1 MASLKETKRRISS
14 VRSTQKITRAM
25 KLVASAKY
33 ARAQQLYK
41 KSQTYQQELVS
52 LTGELFVDLPKE
64 SKWSGDFGGDKRS
77 LLILIS
83 SDRGLC
89 GGYNASLFKEVDFFI
104 KKHRRSEFFLKLW
117 GRKAKQFAVGSKN
130 IVSSVELVLERPQV
144 DFAREQA
151 LQAIS
156 AYQCGEYSSVYIAY
170 SSFESALSQPP
181 VIKKILPLSVDIS
194 EENKKVNFSQALF
207 EPQKQIVLDLL
218 CERYCVSQFW
228 STLLEASVAEHAA
241 RMTAMN
247 SATNNADKVIKDLTL
262 EYNRA
267 RQAAI
272 TKELIEITSGA
283 EALNS

>member
-1 MASLKETKRRISS
+1 MASLKDTKRRISS

-41 KSQTYQQELVS
+41 RAQIYQQELAA
-52 LTGELFVDLPKE
+52 LTGELFVDVPLG
-64 SKWSGDFGGDKRS
+64 SKWCESPGGDRKS

-104 KKHRRSEFFLKLW
+104 KEHKRREFFLKLW
-117 GRKAKQFAVGSKN
+117 GRKAKQFATVNKN
-130 IVSSVELVLERPQV
+130 IVDGTELVLEKPQV
-144 DFAREQA
+144 DFARQQA
-151 LQAIS
+151 LQAIA
-156 AYQCGEYSSVYIAY
+156 AYQRGEYSSVYIAY

-181 VIKKILPLSVDIS
+181 VIKKILPLSTELS
-194 EENKKVNFSQALF
+194 EKQQRLNFSQAIF

-228 STLLEASVAEHAA
+228 SILLEASVAEQAA

>member
-1 MASLKETKRRISS
+1 
-14 VRSTQKITRAM
+14 
-25 KLVASAKY
+25 
-33 ARAQQLYK
+33 
-41 KSQTYQQELVS
+41 
-52 LTGELFVDLPKE
+52 
-64 SKWSGDFGGDKRS
+64 
-77 LLILIS
+77 
-83 SDRGLC
+83 
-89 GGYNASLFKEVDFFI
+89 
-104 KKHRRSEFFLKLW
+104 
-117 GRKAKQFAVGSKN
+117 
-130 IVSSVELVLERPQV
+130 PQV